1 MLQQKNR
8 LTGKKE
14 WEILFNEGNFVGA
27 KFLTMKTWKINIEK
41 YPRRKFLADD
51 LKIGFSVGLKISKS
65 AVKRNTVRRK
75 MREVVRLLLKENK
88 IKTGFLVGFMVK
100 NTILEADYQE
110 IEKDIVFCLKKVGL
124 LI

>member
-41 YPRRKFLADD
+41 YPRRKFMADD

-88 IKTGFLVGFMVK
+88 IKTGFLVGFMAK

-110 IEKDIVFCLKKVGL
+110 IEKDIVFCLKKVGI